1 MRSVFDTFL
10 AAHCI
15 DLEESYIKFTH
26 ESLDG
31 HFGWLTLLPDARI
44 LSYKSL
50 MRRKNRKS
58 VVDRVMSPVKFKR
71 SALDRVNTKSLE
83 FKYIA
88 RDDVDDRV
96 ILVFQ
101 APTHRGRR
109 RKKSI
114 VCNRFRAPTE
124 MQCESMYTELLEI
137 EGPTRSIPDPPA
149 LNPRKSRRRSTIKS
163 TWNPLASNSPFNMFS
178 RIRFSGKRR
187 RRSLF
192 GMKHRQWQEYF
203 YMIRGNP
210 SGYEILKR
218 AMDELDPTTLLQFDF
233 KSGLQRLN
241 YLRQFQ
247 FAESSEPYLEWYKI
261 PFEKNFLDELL
272 ERVTSQMRFYDH
284 PKGETRSLKTSF
296 VIFRKRSSNTQIDE
310 NGHLICDYI
319 CETLDEEG
327 FSVRVKIK
335 WYHVMGVVRSV
346 RAISISHVFVRLSNV
361 SLKSQEKN
369 THSYHKKIT
378 QTRELK

>member
-1 MRSVFDTFL
+1 
-10 AAHCI
+10 
-15 DLEESYIKFTH
+15 
-26 ESLDG
+26 
-31 HFGWLTLLPDARI
+31 
-44 LSYKSL
+44 
-50 MRRKNRKS
+50 
-58 VVDRVMSPVKFKR
+58 
-71 SALDRVNTKSLE
+71 
-83 FKYIA
+83 
-88 RDDVDDRV
+88 
-96 ILVFQ
+96 
-101 APTHRGRR
+101 
-109 RKKSI
+109 
-114 VCNRFRAPTE
+114 
-124 MQCESMYTELLEI
+124 
-137 EGPTRSIPDPPA
+137 
-149 LNPRKSRRRSTIKS
+149 
-163 TWNPLASNSPFNMFS
+163 
-178 RIRFSGKRR
+178 
-187 RRSLF
+187 
-192 GMKHRQWQEYF
+192 
-203 YMIRGNP
+203 MIRGNP

-335 WYHVMGVVRSV
+335 WYHIMGVVRSV

>member
-31 HFGWLTLLPDARI
+31 HFGWLTLLPDARVV
-44 LSYKSL
+44 SYDSL
-50 MRRKNRKS
+50 MRRKDRKS
-58 VVDRVMSPVKFKR
+58 IVDNVTSPVKFKR
-71 SALDRVNTKSLE
+71 GAMDRVNMKRLK
-83 FKYIA
+83 FKYIS
-88 RDDVDDRV
+88 RDDVDEHV

-101 APTHRGRR
+101 APANHQRR
-109 RKKSI
+109 RMKKSI
-114 VCNRFRAPTE
+114 VCKRFRAPTE

-137 EGPTRSIPDPPA
+137 EGPSTKSIPDPPA
-149 LNPRKSRRRSTIKS
+149 LYTKKSRRRSTIKS

-178 RIRFSGKRR
+178 RIRFSGQKR

-284 PKGETRSLKTSF
+284 PKEETGMARLSNTSF
-296 VIFRKRSSNTQIDE
+296 MIFRNRSSNTQIDE
-310 NGHLICDYI
+310 NGQLICDYI
-319 CETLDEEG
+319 CETLDEQG
-327 FSVRVKIK
+327 FPVRVKIK
-335 WYHVMGVVRSV
+335 WYHVMGVVRSSV
-346 RAISISHVFVRLSNV
+346 LAFYNSYPMSY
-361 SLKSQEKN
+361 EC
-369 THSYHKKIT
+369 HS
-378 QTRELK
+378 